1 MAIYMSKYKT
11 SNKPFIDLSGP
22 DGNAFV
28 LLTTANR
35 LGRDLGFTREQK
47 EEIHKEMTSGDYEH
61 LVETFEK
68 HFGAH
73 VDLYR

>member
-11 SNKPFIDLSGP
+11 VAKPYIDLRGP
-22 DGNAFV
+22 EGNAFV
-28 LLTTANR
+28 LLATASR
-35 LGRDLGFTREQK
+35 LGKELGFTREQK
-47 EEIHKEMTSGDYEH
+47 EEIHKELTSGDYDH
-61 LVETFEK
+61 LVETFDK

>member
-11 SNKPFIDLSGP
+11 AKPYIDLRGP
-22 DGNAFV
+22 EGNAFV
-28 LLTTANR
+28 LLATASR
-35 LGRDLGFTREQK
+35 LGKELGFTREQK

-61 LVETFEK
+61 LVETFDK

>member
-11 SNKPFIDLSGP
+11 NNKPFIDLRGP
-22 DGNAFV
+22 EGNAFV

-35 LGRDLGFTREQK
+35 LGKQLGFTREQK

-61 LVETFEK
+61 LIEIFEK